1 MSVVNRHTI
10 CVCISMFYTH
20 YIYYNVC
27 VCVMHNGVAILCVCV
42 CVYCGSYL
50 QAVAHTCIMRKINHY
65 LMKLMASCFVCLL
78 ACRCVPIVPI
88 VYNQLPPV
96 CFCLCLFLCV
106 LSLALVIVRRI
117 DFIVSLYSFCSL
129 ICVLYLSQCLLLPL
143 PEMVWLCIT
152 IISTVYPCILVIVY

>member
-1 MSVVNRHTI
+1 M
-10 CVCISMFYTH
+10 
-20 YIYYNVC
+20 
-27 VCVMHNGVAILCVCV
+27 CV

-117 DFIVSLYSFCSL
+117 YFIVNLYSFCSL
-129 ICVLYLSQCLLLPL
+129 ICVLYLFSFKSVFIVTITRDGLAMHHYYKYCISLYSCYCVSMPSPPVSQSDCKVLLLAD
-143 PEMVWLCIT
+143 
-152 IISTVYPCILVIVY
+152 YKDKKNK